1 MRTMII
7 KKSSSYIRSLNSDT
21 IKFVKYG
28 MVGVLGLVVDLGLFY
43 LMNRMLGVNY
53 ALANIVSSSLA
64 IVHNFIW
71 NSYFTFKVTDKKLRR
86 FLSFYLI
93 ALIGMAFSTGLLA
106 LFIDGFHFDSMIAKL
121 IAVFIVAILQFFF
134 NKKLTF
140 RT

>member
-1 MRTMII
+1 
-7 KKSSSYIRSLNSDT
+7 
-21 IKFVKYG
+21 

-53 ALANIVSSSLA
+53 VLANIVSSSLA

-93 ALIGMAFSTGLLA
+93 ALIGMAVSTGLLA
-106 LFIDGFHFDSMIAKL
+106 LFIDGLNFDSMIAKL